1 MINHPDNIAF
11 DPTAAG
17 PADLYGINGPLCM
30 FGTFE
35 AITNVSVVD
44 LGGEAGASA

>member
-1 MINHPDNIAF
+1 MIDHPENIAF

-17 PADLYGINGPLCM
+17 PADLYVINGPLRM
-30 FGTFE
+30 FGTFK
-35 AITNVSVVD
+35 AVTNVSVVD